1 RFMLLAECVILW
13 CIVAWLLRVTI
24 TRRHAVDAWKLQH
37 CPGFKGTDNA
47 KHPAAGTNQH
57 AAALVVDISVVNF
70 RLDPRLSEKDALGFI
85 DLCNAGLGS
94 ERLGIGSSSRVSRQ
108 EKKHGRLHGWGN
120 GVAGGDQSQD
130 SGRMCR
136 KD

>member
-1 RFMLLAECVILW
+1 MLDARRFKTDRTPNDPSACVER
-13 CIVAWLLRVTI
+13 LRK
-24 TRRHAVDAWKLQH
+24 DAPAKLQH

-108 EKKHGRLHGWGN
+108 EKKHGR
-120 GVAGGDQSQD
+120 VMS
-130 SGRMCR
+130 
-136 KD
+136 

>member
-1 RFMLLAECVILW
+1 
-13 CIVAWLLRVTI
+13 
-24 TRRHAVDAWKLQH
+24 LQH

-94 ERLGIGSSSRVSRQ
+94 ERLGMDLQVGF
-108 EKKHGRLHGWGN
+108 HGKRRN
-120 GVAGGDQSQD
+120 MAE
-130 SGRMCR
+130 
-136 KD
+136 